1 MANSRYVLDTSAVF
15 ALIEDEDGADRVE
28 QILEEDEI
36 LLPWLVLLEITY
48 VSRQEWGEEI
58 ATHRYDMLKRLNA
71 KILWEADESVLLTAA
86 NLKANNHLSLADS
99 IIAAF
104 AIKNEATLLHKDPEY
119 DALTGQVEMEAL
131 PYK

>member
-1 MANSRYVLDTSAVF
+1 MF

-58 ATHRYDMLKRLNA
+58 AALRYDMLKRLNA

-86 NLKANNHLSLADS
+86 NLKANNRLSLADS

-104 AIKNEATLLHKDPEY
+104 AIQNKATLLHKDPEY
-119 DALTGQVEMEAL
+119 DALKGQVEMEAL